1 MKKIFSILSIV
12 ALMASF
18 ASCDPMDS
26 GDDTQKPGIEN
37 PDNNGDDTPTPTPP
51 TEGEGNENEGEGN
64 ENEGEGEGGTDT
76 PVPPTPTK
84 TLTLTLDC
92 TSWPFE
98 EESVTAAKTTDAA
111 GDNLT
116 ITQDA
121 VSYTFNIMNTIG
133 GYYHTGSALRGNNKK
148 AGDFKL
154 TLPTIDDMKLI
165 SVKVEVTNAPSENS
179 DNRKYIKIIGAGEVV
194 SCTINN
200 TDGLNELV
208 TKAPEIGGKC
218 ALESGGNNVQ
228 FKTII
233 LTYTN

>member
-12 ALMASF
+12 AFMASF

-26 GDDTQKPGIEN
+26 GNDTQGPGVEN
-37 PDNNGDDTPTPTPP
+37 PDDSGNETPTPP
-51 TEGEGNENEGEGN
+51 TEGEGNEN
-64 ENEGEGEGGTDT
+64 EGEGGTDT

-98 EESVTAAKTTDAA
+98 EESVTEAKITDAA

-116 ITQDA
+116 ITQNS
-121 VSYTFNIMNTIG
+121 VSYTFNIKNTIG
-133 GYYHTGSALRGNNKK
+133 GYYHTGSALRGNNSQ

-154 TLPTIDDMKLI
+154 TLPIIDDMKLI
-165 SVKVEVTNAPSENS
+165 SVKVEVTNAPTDTS
-179 DNRKYIKIIGAGEVV
+179 DNRKYIKITGAGEVV
-194 SCTINN
+194 ACTINN

-208 TKAPEIGGKC
+208 TKEPKIGGKC
-218 ALESGGNNVQ
+218 SLESGGKKVQ